1 MLSVNIGGGRGNQ
14 KEDMREREG
23 GETRDKVGGGEQEGD
38 RGGAEVER
46 ASAGHGPD

>member
-1 MLSVNIGGGRGNQ
+1 MEGEGTKR
-14 KEDMREREG
+14 KTCEREG